1 MKAARPFVLQYL
13 AILAIALTN
22 LGFGLTIFGFAW
34 TIVGCSP
41 ATVHIVSAD
50 SAAFQQLLNVEMAA
64 ESRRP
69 AHLMKRYVRGDLSRK
84 VGILDDDKLP
94 EPYTQNEEDAVWPSN
109 YHLGY
114 AAA

>member
-1 MKAARPFVLQYL
+1 L
-13 AILAIALTN
+13 AIL
-22 LGFGLTIFGFAW
+22 GFAW

-64 ESRRP
+64 DARRP
-69 AHLMKRYVRGDLSRK
+69 AHLMKRYVRVDLSGK

-94 EPYTQNEEDAVWPSN
+94 EAYTQNDEEAVWASN